1 MSIIYIN
8 PQSKKSKEKTIVVMG
23 LARSGT
29 SMMATILKTLGV
41 FIGDS
46 LTKGSLEDKEISNL
60 MEASSDDETLKKI
73 ISQRNKSHKIWGWKR
88 PGAFKKIAKYENLL
102 RNPFY
107 IFMTRDLAAISLRR
121 SIAVNTKIND
131 NLFQAQKQYLS
142 YINFISSTAL
152 PSLIIPNE
160 IANSDKDF
168 FIESIVEFLG
178 LDCNK
183 KQIKESK
190 KIIQPNNNSYL
201 QSMKYNQIKSGR
213 IIAENTENKGFY
225 IINKSSENSSRNKSV
240 GVLGLAKSN
249 TKTLS
254 KVISD
259 LGVDTETEKLKTI
272 DDQLFIQMVEKS
284 SSSEDVLKYIKI
296 RNKSSN
302 IWGFHR
308 AKALNYIADMED
320 KFPNPHFILLYN
332 DPCLTAINR
341 SRNIDNKF
349 IENLSLVARQH
360 KKLDL
365 FLNKVKSPCLIVS
378 HEKATLN
385 PQVFIDSLN
394 QFLDLNPDQNQV
406 QKAIETLKSKNL
418 NTVKIAS
425 LSKYIGAVDPIKNG
439 ILKGW
444 ALKKGDENATWV
456 NITINNKLIISLC
469 ANEVRKSLNRKGIGK
484 GNHGFKIDISK
495 YIPNK
500 GLLEI
505 FVTHKSSQDPLN
517 NSPIKYNCQK

>member
-8 PQSKKSKEKTIVVMG
+8 PQSKKNREKTIVVMG

-46 LTKGSLEDKEISNL
+46 LTDGSLEDKEISKL
-60 MEASSDDETLKKI
+60 MEVSSNDEALKKI
-73 ISQRNKSHKIWGWKR
+73 ISQRNNNHKIWGWKR
-88 PGAFKKIAKYENLL
+88 PGAFKKIANYENLL

-107 IFMTRDLAAISLRR
+107 IFMTRDLAAVSLRR

-131 NLFQAQKQYLS
+131 NLSQAQKQYLS
-142 YINFISSTAL
+142 YINFISSTAN

-160 IANSDKDF
+160 VANLDKDF
-168 FIESIVEFLG
+168 FIESIVEYLG
-178 LDCNK
+178 LDSNNE
-183 KQIKESK
+183 QIKASK
-190 KIIQPNNNSYL
+190 KIILPNNNNYL
-201 QSMKYNQIKSGR
+201 KSMKHNQIKSGR
-213 IIAENTENKGFY
+213 IISKNIENSGFSV
-225 IINKSSENSSRNKSV
+225 INKSSKTSSKIKSV

-259 LGVDTETEKLKTI
+259 LGVNTETEKLKTI
-272 DDQLFIQMVEKS
+272 DDQLFVKMIEKS
-284 SSSEDVLKYIKI
+284 SSNKDVLKYINI

-308 AKALNYIADMED
+308 PKAVNYITDIED

-341 SRNIDNKF
+341 SRKIDDKF
-349 IENLSLVARQH
+349 IEKLTLVARQH

-378 HEKATLN
+378 HEKAILN
-385 PQVFIDSLN
+385 PQGFIDLLK
-394 QFLDLNPDQNQV
+394 QFLDLNPDKKQIQR
-406 QKAIETLKSKNL
+406 AIETLKSKNL
-418 NTVKIAS
+418 NKVKIAS

-456 NITINNKLIISLC
+456 DITINNKLISSLC
-469 ANEVRKSLNRKGIGK
+469 VNEERKSLKRKGIGK

-495 YIPNK
+495 YILNK
-500 GLLEI
+500 DRLEI
-505 FVTHKSSQDPLN
+505 FINHKSSQEPLI